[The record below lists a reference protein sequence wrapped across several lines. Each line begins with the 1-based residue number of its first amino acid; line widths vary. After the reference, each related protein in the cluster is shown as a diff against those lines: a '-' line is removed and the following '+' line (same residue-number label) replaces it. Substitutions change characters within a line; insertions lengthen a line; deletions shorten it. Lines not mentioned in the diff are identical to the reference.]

1 METIN
6 GIIISINE
14 YKDNEF
20 IFSILTK
27 EALYSASITK
37 NKRKENNSL
46 NLFADGEFVIYK
58 GPTKYFK
65 IKSFYPKKILIN
77 VYESF
82 DRLLVLD
89 FLNEILSKIDYETI
103 IISKLY
109 DYLNFTLINLDNLSI
124 DCNLLTLYF
133 FYNLLILLGL
143 DPTYTKLYKK
153 EDVDLENIDV
163 TIKIDKKVFLVLF
176 RFFSKILHD
185 FLGVYLNSY
194 YNFK

>member
-6 GIIISINE
+6 GIITSINE
-14 YKDNEF
+14 YKDKEF
-20 IFSILTK
+20 IVSILTK
-27 EALYSASITK
+27 DALYSASITR
-37 NKRKENNSL
+37 NKRNENNSL
-46 NLFADGEFVIYK
+46 NIFSMGEFVLYK

-65 IKSFYPKKILIN
+65 IKSFFPKKILIN

-89 FLNEILSKIDYETI
+89 FLSEILSKIDYQTI
-103 IISKLY
+103 NIFKLFE
-109 DYLNFTLINLDNLSI
+109 YLNFTLINLDNLSI
-124 DCNLLTLYF
+124 DNNLITLYF

-143 DPTYTKLYKK
+143 DPTYTNFYKK
-153 EDVDLENIDV
+153 GEIDLTNIDL
-163 TIKIDKKVFLVLF
+163 IQKIDKKTFLALF